1 MSLVAIGYA
10 GGTTWA
16 TKDTVTLSVGET
28 AHVQGYSLTY
38 KGAAWEEQPHRKSL
52 AATYAVAKG
61 DGAARELAP
70 RLNHYK
76 TMNQPIGTPQ
86 VWSGL
91 DEDLYLNLV
100 RVDEAS
106 GTATIEALV
115 KPLVWWLWAGG
126 GVMAFGTLLAAW
138 PARRRKDAA

>member
-1 MSLVAIGYA
+1 
-10 GGTTWA
+10 
-16 TKDTVTLSVGET
+16 
-28 AHVQGYSLTY
+28 
-38 KGAAWEEQPHRKSL
+38 
-52 AATYAVAKG
+52 
-61 DGAARELAP
+61 
-70 RLNHYK
+70 
-76 TMNQPIGTPQ
+76 MNQPIGTPQ